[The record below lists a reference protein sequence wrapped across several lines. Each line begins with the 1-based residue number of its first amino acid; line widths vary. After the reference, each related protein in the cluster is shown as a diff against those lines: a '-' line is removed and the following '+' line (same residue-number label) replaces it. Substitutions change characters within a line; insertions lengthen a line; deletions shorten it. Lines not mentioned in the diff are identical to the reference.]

1 MLPDTLS
8 PTTVLLLLADGR
20 APVGGNVNSGG
31 LEPALQGGMSP
42 TEVRRFLVARLRT
55 SAAVEAGVAVVTRH
69 AVDSDA
75 GTAPALRI
83 DEIEDHWAARTPGPA
98 QRDASR
104 LLARGYLRLA
114 RNLWPSTVF
123 DDLDARTPR
132 PSRGLVVGA
141 IAALARIPA
150 IDTARLVLYE
160 EAQAIVAAF
169 LKLHPT
175 DPAIGSRWALRDLRS
190 SRTSHRRAVRPHRS
204 GGHPGHR
211 WPPDRTVGRSPRI
224 RSRKAVPCLNTPP
237 PVRSV
242 SASPVPSARARAR

>member
-20 APVGGNVNSGG
+20 TPVGGNVNSGG

-42 TEVRRFLVARLRT
+42 AEVRRFLVARLRT
-55 SAAVEAGVAVVTRH
+55 SAAVEAGIAVVTRH
-69 AVDSDA
+69 AVCTET
-75 GTAPALRI
+75 GTALVARF

-114 RNLWPSTVF
+114 RNLWPSPV
-123 DDLDARTPR
+123 LDALDVRNPR

-141 IAALARIPA
+141 IAALTDIAA
-150 IDTARLVLYE
+150 IDTARMVLYE
-160 EAQAIVAAF
+160 EAQAIVAAY

-175 DPAIGSRWALRDLRS
+175 DPATGSMWALEACAHLEPLLTDLA
-190 SRTSHRRAVRPHRS
+190 TLTDPATVPAT
-204 GGHPGHR
+204 GGPQTEMWAEAH
-211 WPPDRTVGRSPRI
+211 
-224 RSRKAVPCLNTPP
+224 A
-237 PVRSV
+237 
-242 SASPVPSARARAR
+242 SASERLFRA

>member
-69 AVDSDA
+69 AVESAA
-75 GTAPALRI
+75 GAALTLRI

-114 RNLWPSTVF
+114 RNLWPSTVL

-150 IDTARLVLYE
+150 LDTARLVLYE

-175 DPAIGSRWALRDLRS
+175 DPATGSRWALEACAHLEPLIAELSALTDPADIPATGGPQTEMWAEAHASAPERLF
-190 SRTSHRRAVRPHRS
+190 RA
-204 GGHPGHR
+204 
-211 WPPDRTVGRSPRI
+211 
-224 RSRKAVPCLNTPP
+224 
-237 PVRSV
+237 
-242 SASPVPSARARAR
+242 